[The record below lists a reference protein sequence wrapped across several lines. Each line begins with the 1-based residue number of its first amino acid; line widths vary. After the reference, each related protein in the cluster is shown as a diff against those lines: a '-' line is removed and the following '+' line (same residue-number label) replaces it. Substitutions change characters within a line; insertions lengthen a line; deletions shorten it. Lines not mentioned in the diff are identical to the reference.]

1 MSTTGYLTNHLLIA
15 MPALADQNFSR
26 AVTYICE
33 HNEDGALGLIINRPG
48 DVTLEEILRQMNL
61 RADDEKIAAQ
71 RVYQGG
77 PVSPERG
84 FVLHGDHSQWE
95 ATLRVSPDTGV
106 TSSRDILEAIAEGR
120 GPEHYLMAL
129 GYAGW
134 SAGQL
139 DEEMR
144 ENAWLSVPA
153 QHEILFHTPVPQRW
167 QAATRLLG
175 IDPARLSGD
184 AGHA

>member
-15 MPALADQNFSR
+15 MPALADQHFSR

-33 HNEDGALGLIINRPG
+33 HNEDGALGIIINRPG
-48 DVTLEEILRQMNL
+48 NVALEEILRQMKL
-61 RADDEKIAAQ
+61 RTDDAKIAGQ

-84 FVLHGDHSQWE
+84 FVLHGDDSQWE

-106 TSSRDILEAIAEGR
+106 TSSRDILEAIAEGD
-120 GPEHYLMAL
+120 GPEHYLVAL

-139 DEEMR
+139 DEEMCD
-144 ENAWLSVPA
+144 NAWLSVPA
-153 QHEILFHTPVPQRW
+153 QHEILFHTPDSQRW

-175 IDPARLSGD
+175 IDPSRLSGD

>member
-26 AVTYICE
+26 AVTFICE
-33 HNEDGALGLIINRPG
+33 HNEDGALGVIINRPG
-48 DVTLEEILRQMNL
+48 DVALGEILHQMNL
-61 RADDEKIAAQ
+61 DAADPQVAGQA
-71 RVYQGG
+71 VYQGG

-84 FVLHGDHSQWE
+84 FVLHGDDSRWE
-95 ATLRVSPDTGV
+95 ATLRVGPDTGV
-106 TSSRDILEAIAEGR
+106 TSSRDILEAIVAKQ
-120 GPEHYLMAL
+120 GPRDYLVAM

-134 SAGQL
+134 AAGQL

-144 ENAWLSVPA
+144 DNAWLSVPA
-153 QHEILFHTPVPQRW
+153 QHEILFHTPDSQRW
-167 QAATRLLG
+167 HAATRLLG
-175 IDPARLSGD
+175 IDPDRLSGE